1 MGAPHVCSAKLSD
14 LAGVAACA
22 STAIAAH
29 VAPMIPREL
38 TEEAYDERLEQIF
51 GPMLPQS

>member
-1 MGAPHVCSAKLSD
+1 MCSAKLSD

-22 STAIAAH
+22 STAIAAP